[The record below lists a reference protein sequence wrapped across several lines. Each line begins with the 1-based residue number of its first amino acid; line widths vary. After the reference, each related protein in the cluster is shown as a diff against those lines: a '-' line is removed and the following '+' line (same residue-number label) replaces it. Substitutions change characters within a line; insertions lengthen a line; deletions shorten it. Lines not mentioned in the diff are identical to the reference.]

1 MVITF
6 PNVGGPCPINWS
18 PEEQKLRFPCKQV
31 LSLDGTVS
39 SHVFLACWPV
49 LETSSLSAPTSH
61 EPIPLKIYFNLHILL
76 GLSPGEWRFIQAP
89 GQKTPMQRAQEEH
102 FPGIWAGGDAEPA
115 RNLGDG
121 EKCSEVL
128 ETGVEKSRFEVKM
141 AGFADRMRGWRKG
154 RKPKGP
160 WRLSVWA
167 RAGTAGGFW
176 L

>member
-1 MVITF
+1 MTGLPHITESSRNA
-6 PNVGGPCPINWS
+6 PVCAS
-18 PEEQKLRFPCKQV
+18 
-31 LSLDGTVS
+31 VS
-39 SHVFLACWPV
+39 
-49 LETSSLSAPTSH
+49 
-61 EPIPLKIYFNLHILL
+61 
-76 GLSPGEWRFIQAP
+76 
-89 GQKTPMQRAQEEH
+89 QRAQEEH

-160 WRLSVWA
+160 
-167 RAGTAGGFW
+167 
-176 L
+176 